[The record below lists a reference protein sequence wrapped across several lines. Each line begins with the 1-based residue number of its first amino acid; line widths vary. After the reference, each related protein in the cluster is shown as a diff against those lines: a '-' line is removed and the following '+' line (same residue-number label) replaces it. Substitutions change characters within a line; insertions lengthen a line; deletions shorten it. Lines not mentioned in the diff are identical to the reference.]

1 MKKLLVMLVIVM
13 TFSGAFAQLSVTNQT
28 QITLSND
35 DEVSLME
42 LGKKGFVVIK
52 NTKSEES
59 RKLRTWSFT
68 LYNPELEV
76 VWTKSMDFEKNLY
89 LLAMSTFEG
98 DINLVYFI
106 DNNGSEGLVDGQKV
120 GDLTVMKITSDGEFN
135 KKDIEFK
142 DKIRLYKGNFVNGA
156 YYFDATDKKQDV
168 IMKIDF
174 STLSLSSNRLSLPEK
189 TDIFDRT
196 NDGKYMYFRVSSYKK
211 KFEYDAFYTIDDGVV
226 IEKTPLKRGKDEEYV
241 FMKVLKPDS
250 THRFMLRLTNKEILG
265 ERKKDDKI
273 VYSYYLTNMEKED
286 LQTANKIDQKAS
298 NELYMDR
305 KIELKNKFFSTYY
318 LIMGSGDILSSCF
331 RCNDKNFV
339 TFDKYQKVYSQHTYY
354 DYQTKTTQTY
364 YVFEAYYYTNTI
376 VWCFNDDREIEWTK
390 NFEYDIVSPYLHEK
404 TCARPYKDNTI
415 ALIGHFDN
423 ELSYKTISMDGEV
436 IEGTENQKVLNK
448 SKFSDVKQFNNS
460 ITHLYGNTYLVWGN
474 DDDNKADVGS
484 KDKEKEKK
492 KSKNKKTVNM
502 KFKIVEFE

>member
-1 MKKLLVMLVIVM
+1 MKKLLAILVIM
-13 TFSGAFAQLSVTNQT
+13 MAFSFANAQLSVKNRT

-35 DEVSLME
+35 DEISLME

-59 RKLRTWSFT
+59 RKLRTWTYT
-68 LYNPELEV
+68 LYSPDLEV

-89 LLAMSTFEG
+89 ILAMNTFEG
-98 DINLVYFI
+98 DINLVYYI
-106 DNNGSEGLVDGQKV
+106 DNDGVEGLIDGQKI
-120 GDLTVMKITSDGEFN
+120 GDLTVMKITSDGEVN

-142 DKIRLYKGNFVNGA
+142 DKIRLYRGNFVNGA
-156 YYFDATDKKQDV
+156 YYFDATVKKEDA

-174 STLSLSSNRLSLPEK
+174 STLALSSNKLNLPEK

-196 NDGKYMYFRVSSYKK
+196 NDGKYMYFRVSSTKK
-211 KFEYDAFYTIDDGVV
+211 KVVYDSFFTVDDGVV
-226 IEKTPLKRGKDEEYV
+226 IEKTPLKRGADEEYV

-265 ERKKDDKI
+265 ERKRDDKI

-286 LQTANKIDQKAS
+286 LQTANKIDQKVS
-298 NELYMDR
+298 DELFKDR
-305 KIELKNKFFSTYY
+305 KIELKNKFFGTYY
-318 LIMGSGDILSSCF
+318 VIRGSGDITSSCF
-331 RCNDKNFV
+331 RYNGKNFV
-339 TFDKYQKVYSQHTYY
+339 VFDKYQKVYSEHSSYDPNTKSTYI
-354 DYQTKTTQTY
+354 Y
-364 YVFEAYYYTNTI
+364 YIFEAYYYTNTI
-376 VWCFNDDREIEWTK
+376 LWCFNDDGEIEWTK
-390 NFEYDIVSPYLHEK
+390 NFEYDIVSPYYHEK

-423 ELSYKTISMDGEV
+423 ELSYKTISMEGEV

-448 SKFSDVKQFNNS
+448 NKFSDVKQFNNS

-474 DDDNKADVGS
+474 DDDNKSDAGG
-484 KDKEKEKK
+484 KDKEKK
-492 KSKNKKTVNM
+492 KSKNKKAVNM
-502 KFKIVEFE
+502 MFKIVEFE